1 MTLYI
6 ILIFSAICVGMAI
19 SVKAFGTGGKRKRI
33 FQDIYFSIEEVDGI
47 GVLYTKT
54 GEYSAV
60 LKMENPVQ
68 KYSANIE
75 AYYEF
80 THLFAAL
87 AQTLGEGYALHKQDV
102 FVRKAFK
109 EENGGN
115 HEFLSES
122 YFRYFNGRPFTDSVC
137 YLTITQENK
146 KSRLMSFD
154 NKKWRDFLVKIR
166 KVHDQLRDAG
176 VKSRFLGK
184 TEQWPK
190 NLNGR
195 EYNGMNAMMLLLHCE
210 KEGYKIPRFCTFDR
224 IQQFNKTGKKD
235 EEQKPRVSV
244 LKGEHSFPVMLTTF
258 TVVNKETKEHIKWE
272 DYKLLSQEEREKYNV
287 YPKLQTYHVFNV
299 AQTNLKEVRPE
310 FWEKLEQEYSMPKV
324 EKDEQFAFE
333 PVDRMIADNRWIC
346 PIKPMFGD
354 SAYFSISKNEI
365 VMPEK
370 RQFKDGES
378 FYSNLFHEMGHSTG
392 AEGQLDRI
400 KPATFG
406 SAEYAREEL
415 VAELTAALTA
425 QRYGMTKH
433 LKGDSA
439 AYLKSWLDSLKE
451 SPQFIKTTLLDVKK
465 ATSMLTQHIDKIA
478 MEIDQEK
485 KAEQENG
492 QGKSYLSIDDGDHAV
507 LAYNGSAVYIQHHE
521 KEDSVKIA
529 VPTSNG
535 LEVKLSVPYDHGKDL
550 DTNYQEAFAQYKSLT
565 EPSQSK
571 ENVYYA
577 SIAYLQS
584 TDDTSE
590 LDKLKEKGDY
600 QGLLTLA
607 KEYYDGNGM
616 DEEQTYRKPCQNR
629 GDDLLIED
637 KDFAVVYNG
646 SVGGTYEVF
655 LKHTEQ
661 EVRDHITRYG
671 IGRASEDVKA
681 VAREM
686 TAEEFSEL
694 AQRKMPIFQMPN
706 GGLLNL
712 QYNKDKDSLD
722 VGTVT
727 NAGLSVKHT
736 FPFSHNHSMDAN
748 ISSAY
753 EQLLDMEEYQKE
765 EVQEEHVAKS
775 AFRR

>member
-1 MTLYI
+1 MGKPYAKEGP
-6 ILIFSAICVGMAI
+6 SAED
-19 SVKAFGTGGKRKRI
+19 KAL
-33 FQDIYFSIEEVDGI
+33 D
-47 GVLYTKT
+47 
-54 GEYSAV
+54 
-60 LKMENPVQ
+60 
-68 KYSANIE
+68 
-75 AYYEF
+75 
-80 THLFAAL
+80 LFADMMIERIQSL
-87 AQTLGEGYALHKQDV
+87 SGKDGWKKPWFTEGTL
-102 FVRKAFK
+102 
-109 EENGGN
+109 
-115 HEFLSES
+115 
-122 YFRYFNGRPFTDSVC
+122 
-137 YLTITQENK
+137 
-146 KSRLMSFD
+146 
-154 NKKWRDFLVKIR
+154 
-166 KVHDQLRDAG
+166 
-176 VKSRFLGK
+176 
-184 TEQWPK
+184 QWPK

-195 EYNGMNAMMLLLHCE
+195 EYNGMNAFMLLLHCE

-224 IQQFNKTGKKD
+224 IQLFNKAGKKD

-485 KAEQENG
+485 KAEQ
-492 QGKSYLSIDDGDHAV
+492 
-507 LAYNGSAVYIQHHE
+507 
-521 KEDSVKIA
+521 
-529 VPTSNG
+529 
-535 LEVKLSVPYDHGKDL
+535 
-550 DTNYQEAFAQYKSLT
+550 
-565 EPSQSK
+565 K
-571 ENVYYA
+571 ENVGNEEKMEGSKDAGQVYYA
-577 SIAYLQS
+577 SVAYLQS

-590 LDKLKEKGDY
+590 LDKLKDRGDY
-600 QGLLTLA
+600 DGLLKLA
-607 KEYYDGNGM
+607 KDYYDGNGM

-661 EVRDHITRYG
+661 EIRDHITRYG

-727 NAGLSVKHT
+727 NAGLSVKHS
-736 FPFSHNHSMDAN
+736 FPFSHDHSMDAN

-753 EQLLDMEEYQKE
+753 EQLLDMEEYQKK

>member
-1 MTLYI
+1 MT
-6 ILIFSAICVGMAI
+6 M
-19 SVKAFGTGGKRKRI
+19 GKP
-33 FQDIYFSIEEVDGI
+33 
-47 GVLYTKT
+47 YTKE
-54 GEYSAV
+54 GPSAEDKA
-60 LKMENPVQ
+60 LD
-68 KYSANIE
+68 
-75 AYYEF
+75 
-80 THLFAAL
+80 LFADMMIERIQSL
-87 AQTLGEGYALHKQDV
+87 SGKDGWKKPWFTEGTL
-102 FVRKAFK
+102 
-109 EENGGN
+109 
-115 HEFLSES
+115 
-122 YFRYFNGRPFTDSVC
+122 
-137 YLTITQENK
+137 
-146 KSRLMSFD
+146 
-154 NKKWRDFLVKIR
+154 
-166 KVHDQLRDAG
+166 
-176 VKSRFLGK
+176 
-184 TEQWPK
+184 QWPK

-195 EYNGMNAMMLLLHCE
+195 EYNGMNAFMLLLHCE

-224 IQQFNKTGKKD
+224 IQLFNKAGKKD

-485 KAEQENG
+485 KAEQ
-492 QGKSYLSIDDGDHAV
+492 
-507 LAYNGSAVYIQHHE
+507 
-521 KEDSVKIA
+521 
-529 VPTSNG
+529 
-535 LEVKLSVPYDHGKDL
+535 
-550 DTNYQEAFAQYKSLT
+550 
-565 EPSQSK
+565 K
-571 ENVYYA
+571 ENVGNEEKMEGSKDAGQVYYA
-577 SIAYLQS
+577 SVAYLQS

-590 LDKLKEKGDY
+590 LDKLKDRGDY
-600 QGLLTLA
+600 DGLLKLA
-607 KEYYDGNGM
+607 KDYYDGNGM

-727 NAGLSVKHT
+727 NAGLSVKHS
-736 FPFSHNHSMDAN
+736 FPFSHDHSLDAN

-765 EVQEEHVAKS
+765 DVQEEHVAKF

>member
-1 MTLYI
+1 MIERIQSLSGKDGWKKPWFTEGTL
-6 ILIFSAICVGMAI
+6 
-19 SVKAFGTGGKRKRI
+19 
-33 FQDIYFSIEEVDGI
+33 
-47 GVLYTKT
+47 
-54 GEYSAV
+54 
-60 LKMENPVQ
+60 
-68 KYSANIE
+68 
-75 AYYEF
+75 
-80 THLFAAL
+80 
-87 AQTLGEGYALHKQDV
+87 
-102 FVRKAFK
+102 
-109 EENGGN
+109 
-115 HEFLSES
+115 
-122 YFRYFNGRPFTDSVC
+122 
-137 YLTITQENK
+137 
-146 KSRLMSFD
+146 
-154 NKKWRDFLVKIR
+154 
-166 KVHDQLRDAG
+166 
-176 VKSRFLGK
+176 
-184 TEQWPK
+184 QWPK

-299 AQTNLKEVRPE
+299 SQTNLKEVRPE

-485 KAEQENG
+485 KAEQTENVGNEEKMEGSKDAG
-492 QGKSYLSIDDGDHAV
+492 Q
-507 LAYNGSAVYIQHHE
+507 
-521 KEDSVKIA
+521 
-529 VPTSNG
+529 
-535 LEVKLSVPYDHGKDL
+535 
-550 DTNYQEAFAQYKSLT
+550 
-565 EPSQSK
+565 
-571 ENVYYA
+571 VYYA
-577 SIAYLQS
+577 SVAYLQS

-590 LDKLKEKGDY
+590 LDKLKDRGDY
-600 QGLLTLA
+600 DGLLKLA
-607 KEYYDGNGM
+607 KDYYDGNGM
-616 DEEQTYRKPCQNR
+616 DEKQTYRKPCQNR

-661 EVRDHITRYG
+661 EIRDHITRYG

-727 NAGLSVKHT
+727 NAGLSVKHS
-736 FPFSHNHSMDAN
+736 FPFSHDHSMDAN

>member
-1 MTLYI
+1 MGKPYAKEGP
-6 ILIFSAICVGMAI
+6 SAED
-19 SVKAFGTGGKRKRI
+19 KAL
-33 FQDIYFSIEEVDGI
+33 D
-47 GVLYTKT
+47 
-54 GEYSAV
+54 
-60 LKMENPVQ
+60 
-68 KYSANIE
+68 
-75 AYYEF
+75 
-80 THLFAAL
+80 LFADMMIERIQSL
-87 AQTLGEGYALHKQDV
+87 SGKDGWKKPWFTEGTL
-102 FVRKAFK
+102 
-109 EENGGN
+109 
-115 HEFLSES
+115 
-122 YFRYFNGRPFTDSVC
+122 
-137 YLTITQENK
+137 
-146 KSRLMSFD
+146 
-154 NKKWRDFLVKIR
+154 
-166 KVHDQLRDAG
+166 
-176 VKSRFLGK
+176 
-184 TEQWPK
+184 QWPK

-224 IQQFNKTGKKD
+224 IQLFNKAGKKD

-310 FWEKLEQEYSMPKV
+310 FWEKLEQEYSMPKA

-485 KAEQENG
+485 KAEQEENVGNEEKMEGSKDAG
-492 QGKSYLSIDDGDHAV
+492 Q
-507 LAYNGSAVYIQHHE
+507 
-521 KEDSVKIA
+521 
-529 VPTSNG
+529 
-535 LEVKLSVPYDHGKDL
+535 
-550 DTNYQEAFAQYKSLT
+550 
-565 EPSQSK
+565 
-571 ENVYYA
+571 VYYA
-577 SIAYLQS
+577 SVAYLQS

-600 QGLLTLA
+600 NGLLTLA
-607 KEYYDGNGM
+607 KDYYDGNGM

-722 VGTVT
+722 VGIVT
-727 NAGLSVKHT
+727 NAGLAVKHS
-736 FPFSHNHSMDAN
+736 FPFSHDHSMDAN

-753 EQLLDMEEYQKE
+753 EQLLDMDEYQKE

>member
-1 MTLYI
+1 MGKPYAKEGP
-6 ILIFSAICVGMAI
+6 SAED
-19 SVKAFGTGGKRKRI
+19 KAL
-33 FQDIYFSIEEVDGI
+33 D
-47 GVLYTKT
+47 
-54 GEYSAV
+54 
-60 LKMENPVQ
+60 
-68 KYSANIE
+68 
-75 AYYEF
+75 
-80 THLFAAL
+80 LFADMMIERIQSLSGKDGWKKPWFTEGAL
-87 AQTLGEGYALHKQDV
+87 
-102 FVRKAFK
+102 
-109 EENGGN
+109 
-115 HEFLSES
+115 
-122 YFRYFNGRPFTDSVC
+122 
-137 YLTITQENK
+137 
-146 KSRLMSFD
+146 
-154 NKKWRDFLVKIR
+154 
-166 KVHDQLRDAG
+166 
-176 VKSRFLGK
+176 
-184 TEQWPK
+184 QWPK

-485 KAEQENG
+485 KAEQKENV
-492 QGKSYLSIDDGDHAV
+492 GKEENMEGSMDDGR
-507 LAYNGSAVYIQHHE
+507 
-521 KEDSVKIA
+521 
-529 VPTSNG
+529 
-535 LEVKLSVPYDHGKDL
+535 
-550 DTNYQEAFAQYKSLT
+550 
-565 EPSQSK
+565 
-571 ENVYYA
+571 VYYA
-577 SIAYLQS
+577 SVAYLQS

-590 LDKLKEKGDY
+590 LDKLKDRGDY
-600 QGLLTLA
+600 DGLLKLA
-607 KEYYDGNGM
+607 KDYYDGNGM
-616 DEEQTYRKPCQNR
+616 DEEHTYRKPCQNR

-661 EVRDHITRYG
+661 EIRDHITRYG

-727 NAGLSVKHT
+727 NAGLSVKHS
-736 FPFSHNHSMDAN
+736 FPFSHDHSMDAN

-765 EVQEEHVAKS
+765 DVQEEHVAKS

>member
-1 MTLYI
+1 MGKPYAKEGP
-6 ILIFSAICVGMAI
+6 SAED
-19 SVKAFGTGGKRKRI
+19 KAL
-33 FQDIYFSIEEVDGI
+33 D
-47 GVLYTKT
+47 
-54 GEYSAV
+54 
-60 LKMENPVQ
+60 
-68 KYSANIE
+68 
-75 AYYEF
+75 
-80 THLFAAL
+80 LFADMMIERIQSLSGKDGWKKPWFTEGAL
-87 AQTLGEGYALHKQDV
+87 
-102 FVRKAFK
+102 
-109 EENGGN
+109 
-115 HEFLSES
+115 
-122 YFRYFNGRPFTDSVC
+122 
-137 YLTITQENK
+137 
-146 KSRLMSFD
+146 
-154 NKKWRDFLVKIR
+154 
-166 KVHDQLRDAG
+166 
-176 VKSRFLGK
+176 
-184 TEQWPK
+184 QWPK

-224 IQQFNKTGKKD
+224 IQLFNKAGKKD

-485 KAEQENG
+485 KAEQ
-492 QGKSYLSIDDGDHAV
+492 
-507 LAYNGSAVYIQHHE
+507 
-521 KEDSVKIA
+521 
-529 VPTSNG
+529 
-535 LEVKLSVPYDHGKDL
+535 
-550 DTNYQEAFAQYKSLT
+550 
-565 EPSQSK
+565 K
-571 ENVYYA
+571 ENVGNEEKMEGSKDAGQVYYA
-577 SIAYLQS
+577 SVAYLQS

-590 LDKLKEKGDY
+590 LDKLKDRGDY
-600 QGLLTLA
+600 DGLLKLA
-607 KEYYDGNGM
+607 KDYYDGNGM

>member
-1 MTLYI
+1 MTMGKPYAKEGP
-6 ILIFSAICVGMAI
+6 SAED
-19 SVKAFGTGGKRKRI
+19 KAL
-33 FQDIYFSIEEVDGI
+33 D
-47 GVLYTKT
+47 
-54 GEYSAV
+54 
-60 LKMENPVQ
+60 
-68 KYSANIE
+68 
-75 AYYEF
+75 
-80 THLFAAL
+80 LFADMMIERIQSL
-87 AQTLGEGYALHKQDV
+87 SGKDGWKKPWFTEGTL
-102 FVRKAFK
+102 
-109 EENGGN
+109 
-115 HEFLSES
+115 
-122 YFRYFNGRPFTDSVC
+122 
-137 YLTITQENK
+137 
-146 KSRLMSFD
+146 
-154 NKKWRDFLVKIR
+154 
-166 KVHDQLRDAG
+166 
-176 VKSRFLGK
+176 
-184 TEQWPK
+184 QWPK

-195 EYNGMNAMMLLLHCE
+195 EYNGMNAFMLLLHCE

-224 IQQFNKTGKKD
+224 IQLFNKAGKKD

-333 PVDRMIADNRWIC
+333 PMDRMIADNRWIC

-485 KAEQENG
+485 KAEQ
-492 QGKSYLSIDDGDHAV
+492 
-507 LAYNGSAVYIQHHE
+507 
-521 KEDSVKIA
+521 
-529 VPTSNG
+529 
-535 LEVKLSVPYDHGKDL
+535 
-550 DTNYQEAFAQYKSLT
+550 
-565 EPSQSK
+565 K
-571 ENVYYA
+571 ENVGNEEKMEGSKDAGQVYYA
-577 SIAYLQS
+577 SVAYLQS

-590 LDKLKEKGDY
+590 LDKLKDRGDY
-600 QGLLTLA
+600 DGLLKLA
-607 KEYYDGNGM
+607 KDYYDGNGM

-661 EVRDHITRYG
+661 EIRDHITRYG

-727 NAGLSVKHT
+727 NAGLSVKHS
-736 FPFSHNHSMDAN
+736 FPFSHDHSMDAN